1 MYIAHGHLS
10 TFGKECNIWIS
21 NICAH
26 VRARI
31 YFFSKYALNETI
43 PTSFANICPTSFL
56 TAPAG
61 QTCHGHYSVF
71 LLNTM
76 RQYDECVYIP

>member
-10 TFGKECNIWIS
+10 TFGKVCNVWIS
-21 NICAH
+21 DIWGH
-26 VRARI
+26 VPAKL
-31 YFFSKYALNETI
+31 FFSNHALNETI
-43 PTSFANICPTSFL
+43 LTSFANICSTSFL